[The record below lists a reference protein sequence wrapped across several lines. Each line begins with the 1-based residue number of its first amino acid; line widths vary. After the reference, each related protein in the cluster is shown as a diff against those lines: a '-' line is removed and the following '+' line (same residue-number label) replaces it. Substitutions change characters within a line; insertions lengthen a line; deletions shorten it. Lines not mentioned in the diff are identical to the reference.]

1 MGYVRQDYYAA
12 RFGEIDAKDFERLSW
27 EACRKLDAYTTG
39 IDGVKKLKIAFP
51 TDEDDA
57 ETVKMC
63 ACQLISTMAQIE
75 AAEKSAASFR
85 ELQETENGLRGR
97 VIASVSSG
105 NESVSYSVKGAAE
118 TQIDKAVADKAY
130 RGRLFKEI
138 IWEYLTG
145 IADANGVN
153 LLYMGAY
160 PYAT

>member
-1 MGYVRQDYYAA
+1 MAYVRQDYYAA
-12 RFGEIDAKDFERLSW
+12 RFGEIDAKAFERLSW

-51 TDEDDA
+51 TDEEDA

-63 ACQLISTMAQIE
+63 VCQLISTMALIE

-85 ELQETENGLRGR
+85 ELKETENGLRGR

-105 NESVSYSVKGAAE
+105 NESVSYFAKGSAE
-118 TQIDKAVADKAY
+118 TQIDKAVADKVY

>member
-12 RFGEIDAKDFERLSW
+12 RYGEIDTKDFERLSW
-27 EACRKLDAYTTG
+27 QACRKLDGYTTG

-51 TDEDDA
+51 TDEEDA

-85 ELQETENGLRGR
+85 ELQETENGLRGA
-97 VIASVSSG
+97 VISSITAG
-105 NESVSYSVKGAAE
+105 NESISYS
-118 TQIDKAVADKAY
+118 TKAVADTPIDKAAADKIY
-130 RGRLFKEI
+130 REHLMKEI
-138 IWEYLTG
+138 IWEHLTG
-145 IADANGVN
+145 VTDANGVN

-160 PYAT
+160 PYV